1 MKRIS
6 AILYIIISAT
16 TLFGATPGM
25 MTYNSTQ
32 CEGSAMPYPAPKE
45 SISYPDSLTPIMVN
59 HVGRHGARYPA
70 SASRPLAIK
79 RALEHADSLGTITP
93 LGKELLQVT
102 ENVIT
107 RSNGK
112 WGALDSLGMAE
123 QRGIAAR
130 MFTNYPNLFSNGKIT
145 ALSSYAP
152 RCIMSMYSFTHQL
165 ARMNNRLEI
174 FTSSG
179 RQNSP
184 LMRPFD
190 IDQDYIDYRENKPYE
205 DVLKGFIAET
215 ATTAPIKRVL
225 GENYPLDEEQ
235 FRDLALTEYGLLAG
249 LSAMGYNIDVM
260 RFFTEEEYNRLWS
273 CNNLK
278 QYLERTANT
287 ISTVPADIAA
297 DLLLNLITTTDDV
310 AERRSDMRVQLR
322 FGHAE
327 TLMPLLSLMHLPGC
341 YYMTNYF
348 DTVASHWQN
357 FHVVPM
363 ASNLQIILFRTKNGK
378 LYVRIDLNE
387 VPVTLI
393 PGDERIYLPW
403 STAKQYLTRCLPLYM
418 QI

>member
-1 MKRIS
+1 MKRITAFLS
-6 AILYIIISAT
+6 IIISINSICA
-16 TLFGATPGM
+16 AVPGL
-25 MTYNSTQ
+25 TQYSLTQ
-32 CEGSAMPYPAPKE
+32 CEGSAMPYPTPKE
-45 SISYPDSLTPIMVN
+45 TVSHPDSLTPVMIN

-70 SASRPLAIK
+70 SASRPLEIK

-93 LGKELLQVT
+93 LGKELLAIT
-102 ENVIT
+102 ENVIR

-130 MFTNYPNLFSNGKIT
+130 MFAAYPGLFTNGRIS

-165 ARMNNRLEI
+165 SRMNNRLEI
-174 FTSSG
+174 YTSSG

-190 IDQDYIDYRENKPYE
+190 IDQDYIDYRADKPYA
-205 DVLKGFIAET
+205 DILKQFITET
-215 ATTAPIKRVL
+215 APVEPVKRVL
-225 GENYPLDEEQ
+225 GEGYPLDDEHM
-235 FRDLALTEYGLLAG
+235 RNLAITEYGLLAG
-249 LSAMGYNIDVM
+249 LSAMEYEIDIT
-260 RFFTEEEYNRLWS
+260 RFFTKEEYNRLWS

-297 DLLLNLITTTDDV
+297 DLLMNLINTTDEV
-310 AERRSDMRVQLR
+310 AERRSDYRVQLR

-348 DTVASHWQN
+348 DTVASHWRN
-357 FHVVPM
+357 FYVVPM
-363 ASNLQIILFRTKNGK
+363 ASNLQMILFKSKSGK

-393 PGDERIYLPW
+393 PGNDSVYIPW
-403 STAKQYLTRCLPLYM
+403 ITAKQYLMRCLPLHM